1 MKIHGYTITNFK
13 GIGYHNTISPGKRTI
28 FVGPNGSGK
37 TSMIEAIRYAITGD
51 CPNNPI
57 RVGAPYSVVEIM
69 LDKLAPIQRI
79 QNSGTKA
86 NQIRYNGTLTTQ
98 KSVHEQIQNIFGINM
113 DTLKS
118 ITSGEIL
125 QAMSAGELSKF
136 LTESGL
142 LPLSVDAEQIIHECH
157 LSPDAAN
164 VIKLFLPPMP
174 NKFGLD
180 EINACYDDFC
190 DQRKLMTRDLKAE
203 TAKAEAY
210 KGSIPTRTVADIDK
224 ILASMSNTSADLVI
238 YQNAKKVYDDAKMR
252 RDRQLAEIKALEE
265 KLAKTACKAPN
276 EGMKKNAELQIQR
289 LSMQE
294 ASVTGTITV
303 LEKNLKMLE
312 KMLSDLQSPR
322 CPLSDK
328 LICTTDKTAIKD
340 ELSQTIADTKNELE
354 KNKKQIADI
363 ESKIRNFK
371 DQISDYERDLAAYQA
386 YAASSERL
394 KALRSALIQLPSAP
408 VEPKVKPVDTN
419 AINAL
424 NKERSD
430 IVAYGLAKEAE
441 KTAAE
446 ITSKLA
452 IVSEIVKALD
462 PKGGIRE
469 SVIAHALSPLV
480 DYCNTRSKQM
490 KLDIEIDIKASSGSR
505 IYCKTPSSKGEFVP
519 LESASSGQK
528 AIIMFLVMDMLN
540 SLSGLGILF
549 LDSLEVLDEEA
560 FEALLTILETPESEQ
575 TYDHIFLSAVN
586 HDDAIRVIA
595 KHAAKMTVEN
605 MTVAKAPASA
615 AANPAQPSTAS
626 TTV

>member
-13 GIGYHNTISPGKRTI
+13 GIGYYNAISPGKRTI

-37 TSMIEAIRYAITGD
+37 TSMLEAIRYAITGD
-51 CPNNPI
+51 CPSNPI
-57 RVGAPYSVVEIM
+57 RTGAPYAAVEIL

-79 QNSGTKA
+79 QNVGKA

-98 KSVHEQIQNIFGINM
+98 KSVHEQIQNTFGINM
-113 DTLKS
+113 ETLKS

-142 LPLSVDAEQIIHECH
+142 LPLSVDAEQIITECS
-157 LSPDAAN
+157 LSPEAASM
-164 VIKLFLPPMP
+164 IKLFLPSMP

-210 KGSIPTRTVADIDK
+210 TGPIPTRTVADIDK
-224 ILASMSNTSADLVI
+224 ILSSMSNTSADLVI
-238 YQNAKKVYDDAKMR
+238 YQNAKKVYDDTKMR
-252 RDRQLAEIKALEE
+252 RDRQLAEIKTLEE
-265 KLAKTACKAPN
+265 KLAKTSCKAPN

-328 LICTTDKTAIKD
+328 LVCTTDKTAIKD
-340 ELSQTIADTKNELE
+340 ELAQTIADTNAELE

-363 ESKIRNFK
+363 EAKIRNFK
-371 DQISDYERDLAAYQA
+371 DQISDYERDLSAYQT
-386 YAASSERL
+386 YVSSSERL
-394 KALRSALIQLPSAP
+394 KALRAALIQLPSAP

-430 IVAYGLAKEAE
+430 IVAYNLAKEA
-441 KTAAE
+441 KKKAAE

-469 SVIAHALSPLV
+469 SVIAHALTPLV

-505 IYCKTPSSKGEFVP
+505 IYCKTPSSRGFVP

-540 SLSGLGILF
+540 SLSGLGVLF
-549 LDSLEVLDEEA
+549 LDGLEVLDEEA
-560 FEALLTILETPESEQ
+560 FDALLTILETPESEQ
-575 TYDHIFLSAVN
+575 TYDHVFLCAVN
-586 HDDAIRVIA
+586 HDDAVKVIA
-595 KHAAKMTVEN
+595 KHAAKMAVEN
-605 MTVAKAPASA
+605 MTVTKAPAAS
-615 AANPAQPSTAS
+615 AANPAQPTANA